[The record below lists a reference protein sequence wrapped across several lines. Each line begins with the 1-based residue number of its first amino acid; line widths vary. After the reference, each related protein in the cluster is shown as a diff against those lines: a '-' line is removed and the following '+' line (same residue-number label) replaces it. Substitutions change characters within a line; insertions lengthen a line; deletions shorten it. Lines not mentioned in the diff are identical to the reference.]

1 MKLGVAGHA
10 VQRVSRP
17 GIARAVPPSATPVQ
31 RAPNRRELDALALRA
46 ALSYRA
52 GGSKLCVLALRFDM
66 PEAAVSKALNG
77 WCTAPRRILERLSPL
92 ERETYHRVR
101 DEAEQAATRAA

>member
-1 MKLGVAGHA
+1 MAHA
-10 VQRVSRP
+10 NQSASRP

-77 WCTAPRRILERLSPL
+77 WRTAPRRILERLTPG
-92 ERETYHRVR
+92 ERAEFNRVLG
-101 DEAEQAATRAA
+101 EAELQSRRVA